1 MIASGIFSSFDA
13 PWLWRELNPF
23 YSFET
28 ITFNFKTGI
37 QFLLCDFNVLLPDF
51 VHLAYCPRALGVL
64 QKFILC
70 SALDISDELYFCLLD
85 ERELCN
91 LALDSR
97 VS

>member
-1 MIASGIFSSFDA
+1 MFSSFDA
-13 PWLWRELNPF
+13 PWLWRKLNPL

-37 QFLLCDFNVLLPDF
+37 RFLLCDFNVLPDF
-51 VHLAYCPRALGVL
+51 VHLAYCPRASGVL

-70 SALDISDELYFCLLD
+70 FELDISDDLYFCLLD

-91 LALDSR
+91 LGLDSR
-97 VS
+97 LS